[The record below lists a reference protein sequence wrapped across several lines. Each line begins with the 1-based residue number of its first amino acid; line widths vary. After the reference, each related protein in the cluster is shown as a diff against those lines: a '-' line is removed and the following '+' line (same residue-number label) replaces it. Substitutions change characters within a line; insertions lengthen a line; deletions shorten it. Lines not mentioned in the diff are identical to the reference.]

1 MSYGLC
7 RGTKLALVFSTFA
20 QDTTADTG
28 SATFRVKV
36 NVIDGSNSPLPS
48 TLIAGYT
55 IKWTAGGKNWKVSP
69 QPSLTLSNA
78 SSAQSK
84 KYTVPFPAA
93 EKNVTVKV
101 KLVSLTDSTG
111 KNVMSEYMLVGDS
124 APYSALGNYQK
135 DLTMPDGLTNGLVQ
149 FTLKKVQDVAKL
161 NLTKAVTYKGVPMR
175 VNGTY
180 YMGIFTD
187 PEHTKL
193 LYKKALSLRNAS
205 SLTSTLKIN
214 LYKLKNESHSITL
227 YFAETDRNGKVV
239 SSGKKTGY
247 NISLNKT
254 SVTLS
259 PTNANESVVLT
270 NDILKGSRAEQRL
283 TDPGSGFAGD
293 SGALSQAQ
301 QLENEENTASKPTGD
316 ETPFAPYAAAAAAA
330 LAAILL
336 AAYALIRRRRR
347 A

>member
-1 MSYGLC
+1 M
-7 RGTKLALVFSTFA
+7 
-20 QDTTADTG
+20 
-28 SATFRVKV
+28 
-36 NVIDGSNSPLPS
+36 
-48 TLIAGYT
+48 
-55 IKWTAGGKNWKVSP
+55 
-69 QPSLTLSNA
+69 
-78 SSAQSK
+78 
-84 KYTVPFPAA
+84 
-93 EKNVTVKV
+93 
-101 KLVSLTDSTG
+101 
-111 KNVMSEYMLVGDS
+111 
-124 APYSALGNYQK
+124 
-135 DLTMPDGLTNGLVQ
+135 
-149 FTLKKVQDVAKL
+149 
-161 NLTKAVTYKGVPMR
+161 
-175 VNGTY
+175 
-180 YMGIFTD
+180 
-187 PEHTKL
+187 
-193 LYKKALSLRNAS
+193 
-205 SLTSTLKIN
+205 
-214 LYKLKNESHSITL
+214 
-227 YFAETDRNGKVV
+227 V